1 MINDRINEA
10 GIEFVLFKG
19 NSLQIYLICKNMYLI
34 DSARQETYAGFGF
47 AQLLCVWFSKV
58 KFWT

>member
-1 MINDRINEA
+1 
-10 GIEFVLFKG
+10 
-19 NSLQIYLICKNMYLI
+19 MYLI

-58 KFWT
+58 KFWTYNLKETYIEIGQLLHWLWAVL